1 MKHITRKLTE
11 IVSTAAMGG
20 MGPVILPSHGTLGS
34 GDVPAGNGDAEE
46 EYKKEKKRRMKHLK
60 TLESFITEGVN
71 LKQSNLSSEDYQK
84 AKKLKGF
91 DEADWEWNGD
101 KGLYSKVNESNVD
114 KTSDQDRIYYDFLLT
129 LRDSGKTNMFGAAP
143 YLQKEFDLS
152 KSEARKVLAKW
163 MKSFNESVNEDAN
176 YNAIEKWVK
185 KNKEYSM
192 DTKGEM
198 ITVSNSDEF
207 WEYSMADAESVKD
220 FLKSI
225 TESKVN
231 EAKEAPKPRG
241 LEQFAKD
248 MKEEG
253 MTTEIHLGYFDKDN
267 SMQAQST
274 DKVWGDGVPVTK
286 HFSRGGYKTI
296 RPDGEHYIIETD
308 KFWYF
313 IIGMTWYAVKREK
326 HGSPHF
332 EY

>member
-1 MKHITRKLTE
+1 MSDTSKKLTE
-11 IVSTAAMGG
+11 TVSTAAMTG
-20 MGPVILPSHGTLGS
+20 MGPVVLPSHGTLGS
-34 GDVPAGNGDAEE
+34 GDVPAGSGDAEE
-46 EYKKEKKRRMKHLK
+46 EYKKKKRRMKHLK
-60 TLESFITEGVN
+60 TLESFISEGVN
-71 LKQSNLSSEDYQK
+71 LKQSHLSSEDYQK

-101 KGLYSKVNESNVD
+101 KGLYSKVNESSVD

-152 KSEARKVLAKW
+152 KSEARKVLAEW
-163 MKSFNESVNEDAN
+163 MKRFNESVNEDAN

-225 TESKVN
+225 TESKVS
-231 EAKEAPKPRG
+231 EAKEAQKPRG
-241 LEQFAKD
+241 IDQFAED
-248 MKEEG
+248 MESDK
-253 MTTEIHLGYFDKDN
+253 MNPEIHLATFSGKSFK
-267 SMQAQST
+267 AQST
-274 DKVWGDGVPVTK
+274 DKTWEDGVPVTK
-286 HFSRGGYKTI
+286 NFTRGGYKPTS
-296 RPDGEHYIIETD
+296 PKGEHYIIETD

-313 IIGMTWYAVKREK
+313 VIGRMWFAVKRADY
-326 HGSPHF
+326 GTPPF